1 MRRSFEPLPNLLV
14 AAALIAA
21 LLGVSATW
29 AARADALE
37 IDDKDRAVLS
47 KETLKQKR
55 QTAAQAAAGKS
66 GARGGSSQCGSV
78 DIGNSDGD
86 KKGSSRIAEREK
98 TVIVTGNVFN
108 TANCR

>member
-1 MRRSFEPLPNLLV
+1 MSQPVPNIWLAVAL
-14 AAALIAA
+14 AAALLSVAEA
-21 LLGVSATW
+21 SR
-29 AARADALE
+29 AARADMLE

-55 QTAAQAAAGKS
+55 QTAANAAS
-66 GARGGSSQCGSV
+66 GRPGRGDASQCGKV
-78 DIGNSDGD
+78 DIGNSDSD

-98 TVIVTGNVFN
+98 TVIVAGNVFN